1 MNGISKKTTMLL
13 GGSLLSILAYG
24 QQTKHMEGIIKSQST
39 GEGIPYATVVLY
51 QAQDSTLI
59 TGTTTDFDGEWKL
72 KTGEKGNYYLK
83 ISHTSYKPV
92 EVDVKP
98 CGKALYQA
106 GTLLLE
112 EKSVRLEKLIVYGER
127 IRAKDEKGKTTF
139 FMNKKIQAA
148 SYSGLDA
155 IKHIPGVQVDM
166 MHHVSLAGS
175 RNIVVLVN
183 NKERDISYL
192 NQLGAE
198 QIDKI
203 EVMQVPD
210 ANYSADAN
218 GVINVILKEQK
229 KGINGQIYG
238 EIPTSKSEVYL
249 FPNYSIHYG
258 REKLNFYTS
267 YNGELSNFN
276 IIQNEVRRMNK
287 PSDNT
292 AITTVRK
299 IRQNNWSHRFHAG
312 IDYHLNEKNQL
323 NFYGYFNPYSNEHD
337 GDVML
342 KAKGTAMDNEYWS
355 AHKADTDLNYLTFSS
370 LYYKHLFNK
379 SNELTLDVSYYNL
392 NARNNTR
399 YSIDSSTM
407 SFSENID
414 NTLRPVQHT
423 GIVKIDYTSRPNERW
438 NFAAGA
444 KGRLRQM
451 EDRNQKSFSYH
462 EDILAGYG
470 KISFTASPLFISA
483 GTRVEKSVSGMPDR
497 FDYNDLAWLP
507 SANISYQLNK
517 KQNIK
522 LAFRRTVH
530 RPNIYQLN
538 PAVSVNDPFAIHS
551 GNPRLQNETSD
562 EISLTYSLRS
572 AQNYLSGRL
581 FYNKSSRVFN
591 DLMFVNNNTLVTE
604 AHNMGGFHRYG
615 LQFKGA
621 LKPFNFF
628 SMNPYFRIYEIET
641 FTNKMSEQYN
651 IFPVRDVGYE
661 SGLSAVFSL
670 KYGITASMMFQ
681 YNSPE
686 VRMQKV
692 AFEDALYFMG
702 IEKKISKNFRAG
714 IKTAIPFKR
723 NFTYYGEEI
732 EGKNFYRHSAGD
744 IRMSTFPVWF
754 RLSYRFASGKTIEH
768 IGREKEKVE
777 KFRDKGF

>member
-1 MNGISKKTTMLL
+1 MNGISKNTMMLL
-13 GGSLLSILAYG
+13 LGSLLSTIGSA
-24 QQTKHMEGIIKSQST
+24 QQTKHIEGVIKSKAT

-59 TGTTTDFDGEWKL
+59 TGTTSNFEGEWKM
-72 KTGEKGNYYLK
+72 KAGEKGNYYLK
-83 ISHTSYKPV
+83 ISHTSYTPV
-92 EVDVKP
+92 EADVNP
-98 CGKALYQA
+98 NGKTLHHT
-106 GTLLLE
+106 GTFLLE
-112 EKSVRLEKLIVYGER
+112 EKSVSLEKLIVYGER
-127 IRAKDEKGKTTF
+127 TRAKDDNEKTTF
-139 FMNKKIQAA
+139 FMNKKIQDV

-166 MHHVSLAGS
+166 MQNVSLAGS

-210 ANYSADAN
+210 AGYDADVD
-218 GVINVILKEQK
+218 GVINVILKEK
-229 KGINGQIYG
+229 KTGVNGQIYG

-249 FPNYSIHYG
+249 FPNYSINYG
-258 REKLNFYTS
+258 TKKFNFYTS

-287 PSDNT
+287 PSQH
-292 AITTVRK
+292 TTVTSVRNV
-299 IRQNNWSHRFHAG
+299 RQNNWSHRFHAG
-312 IDYHLNEKNQL
+312 MDYHLNEKNQL

-342 KAKGTAMDNEYWS
+342 KAKGTAQDNEYWS
-355 AHKADTDLNYLTFSS
+355 ARKADTDINYLTFSS

-379 SNELTLDVSYYNL
+379 SNELTLDISYYNL
-392 NARNNTR
+392 NARNTTR

-423 GIVKIDYTSRPNERW
+423 GIVKIDYTSRPNDRW

-444 KGRLRQM
+444 KGTLRRM
-451 EDRNQKSFSYH
+451 EDRNQKDFSYH

-470 KISFTASPLFISA
+470 KISFTASPLFISV
-483 GTRVEKSVSGMPDR
+483 GTRIEKSVSGMPEQTG
-497 FDYNDLAWLP
+497 YNDFALLP
-507 SANISYQLNK
+507 HANISYRLNK

-522 LAFRRTVH
+522 LRFGRTIH

-538 PAVSVNDPFAIHS
+538 PAVSANDPFAIHS
-551 GNPRLQNETSD
+551 GNTNLQHEYHDNL
-562 EISLTYSLRS
+562 SLAYSIR
-572 AQNYLSGRL
+572 AANNYFSGWV
-581 FYNKSSRVFN
+581 FYNKASRVLN
-591 DLMFVNNNTLVTE
+591 DLMYMKDNNTWVTE
-604 AHNMGGFHRYG
+604 ARNMGGFHRYG
-615 LQFKGA
+615 LQLTGA
-621 LKPFNFF
+621 LKPFRFI
-628 SMNPYFRIYEIET
+628 SLNPYFRIYEIET
-641 FTNKMSEQYN
+641 FINKMTEQYN
-651 IFPVRDVGYE
+651 IFPVNDIGYE
-661 SGLSAVFSL
+661 SGLSAAFSL
-670 KYGITASMMFQ
+670 KYGITTSMMFQ

-702 IEKKISKNFRAG
+702 VEKKINKNFRAG

-723 NFTYYGEEI
+723 SFTYYGEEI

-754 RLSYRFASGKTIEH
+754 RLSYRFGLVST
-768 IGREKEKVE
+768 
-777 KFRDKGF
+777 